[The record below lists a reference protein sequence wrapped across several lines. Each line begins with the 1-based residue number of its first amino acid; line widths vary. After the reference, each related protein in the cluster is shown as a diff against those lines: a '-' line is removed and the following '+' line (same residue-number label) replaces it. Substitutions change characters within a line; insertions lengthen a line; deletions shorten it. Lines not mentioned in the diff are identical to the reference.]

1 MTDIQ
6 TSEHPCDVCGSDD
19 AVEIPAISE
28 YQPDQPV
35 HVCKDCGFV
44 YVRRRRS
51 AEEIAR
57 SWSEDIFE
65 GTYTARI
72 PAVRARHV
80 YVAEFLASTIGLEGK
95 NLCDI
100 GGGEGQF
107 LELVR
112 GDDYGAKV
120 FAIEPSAQNCES
132 LRQNG
137 IDAFEGTIEDFLND
151 PEASK
156 RQFDIVTIMW
166 TLENCNSCRTMVDAA
181 YKILRPGGHLLVATG
196 SRILVPF
203 KKPLQY
209 YVGND
214 KWGDTHPFRFS
225 ANSLR
230 GLLAGSG
237 FATEHINRYFDTDY
251 LTVVAQKTDG
261 TKVIPRERDDYLE
274 VLDFFDR
281 WHVETRDH
289 LAHF

>member
-1 MTDIQ
+1 MTGIQ
-6 TSEHPCDVCGSDD
+6 TFESPCDVCGGDD
-19 AVEIPAISE
+19 AVEIPAVRE

-44 YVRRRRS
+44 YVRQRRS
-51 AEEIAR
+51 SDEIAR
-57 SWSEDIFE
+57 SWSEEIFE

-72 PAVRARHV
+72 PAVRARQV
-80 YVAEFLASTIGLEGK
+80 YVADFLASTIGIEGK

-107 LELVR
+107 LEFVLA
-112 GDDYGAKV
+112 DADAANV
-120 FAIEPSAQNCES
+120 FAIEPSAKNCQS
-132 LRQNG
+132 MRKKG
-137 IDAFEGTIEDFLND
+137 IDVFEGTIEDFLND
-151 PEASK
+151 PDAQK
-156 RQFDIVTIMW
+156 QKFDIVTIMW
-166 TLENCNSCRTMVDAA
+166 TLENCSSCRTMIDAA
-181 YKILRPGGHLLVATG
+181 YEILNPGGHLLVATG

-209 YVGND
+209 YLGND

-251 LTVVAQKTDG
+251 LTIVARKTDG
-261 TKVIPRERDDYLE
+261 TEDIPRERDDYL
-274 VLDFFDR
+274 VVIDFF
-281 WHVETRDH
+281 
-289 LAHF
+289 